1 MPSIVVVPSVGGQAS
16 KERSMQKPGESNF
29 QERLT
34 RLKSENEQF
43 KSSKV
48 S

>member
-1 MPSIVVVPSVGGQAS
+1 MPSIVVVPSVIGQTN
-16 KERSMQKPGESNF
+16 KDRSIQKAAESSF
-29 QERLT
+29 QERLS